1 MQPVLILVT
10 IFGGIIL
17 SLSIIGGTIIFAM
30 KIIKGGGSGR
40 GRKSQS
46 EEVMMIQEIFSGL
59 SHMEE
64 RVDSL
69 ETLLLKKERS
79 RHHE

>member
-1 MQPVLILVT
+1 MQPVLILIT

-46 EEVMMIQEIFSGL
+46 EEAMMIQEIFSGL

>member
-1 MQPVLILVT
+1 MQPVLILIT

-17 SLSIIGGTIIFAM
+17 SLSVIGGTIIFAM

-46 EEVMMIQEIFSGL
+46 EEAMMIQEIFSGL
-59 SHMEE
+59 SRMEE

>member
-1 MQPVLILVT
+1 MQPLLILIT

-30 KIIKGGGSGR
+30 KIIKGSGSGR

-46 EEVMMIQEIFSGL
+46 EEAMMIQEIYSGL
-59 SHMEE
+59 SQMEE

-69 ETLLLKKERS
+69 ETLLLNRERS

>member
-30 KIIKGGGSGR
+30 KIIRGGGSGR
-40 GRKSQS
+40 RGKPQS
-46 EEVMMIQEIFSGL
+46 EEARMIQEIFSGL
-59 SHMEE
+59 SRMEE
-64 RVDSL
+64 RVDAL
-69 ETLLLKKERS
+69 ETLLLQKERPG
-79 RHHE
+79 HHE

>member
-1 MQPVLILVT
+1 MQPLLILIT

-46 EEVMMIQEIFSGL
+46 EEAMMIQEIYSGL
-59 SHMEE
+59 SQMEE

-69 ETLLLKKERS
+69 ETLLLNRERS